1 MYPPSSPSLPVLHPP
16 PISTHNFCLSQALP
30 LSLPQAASFS
40 LVPLAVCSLI
50 IRRFFLSTFSSKL
63 YAPYYIIYMF
73 LTLFVNS
80 VSSGRRFLCSLYLS
94 AFTGKVSRGPFR
106 PTTCTI
112 LYSTLSFALF
122 FWLSPIFHFD
132 RWLFV
137 SLSYYLAFPAS
148 SVAVPSILPRSFVTA
163 CSHPLPL

>member
-1 MYPPSSPSLPVLHPP
+1 MYPPSSPSLPVLHP

-80 VSSGRRFLCSLYLS
+80 VSSCRRFLCSLYLS
-94 AFTGKVSRGPFR
+94 AFTGEVSRGPFR
-106 PTTCTI
+106 PTTCTT

-148 SVAVPSILPRSFVTA
+148 SVVAAPSILPRSFVTA